1 MFIFN
6 KIYTQSNLN
15 RIKARLG
22 DTFKLTSYSDHK
34 CNVVEIKESDTEQ
47 FEGYE
52 CYLCEMLSKIPKKV
66 RERDKEMFEQSP
78 KFPGDDMFI
87 EYPHEPDILSA
98 LCLCNSIDSLK
109 EIRSGPSA
117 DVPIDS
123 K

>member
-15 RIKARLG
+15 RIKARLDG
-22 DTFKLTSYSDHK
+22 TCKLKLYRDPIY
-34 CNVVEIKESDTEQ
+34 NVVEGETSNIEQ
-47 FEGYE
+47 FEDYKRHLHG
-52 CYLCEMLSKIPKKV
+52 MLSKIPKKV

-109 EIRSGPSA
+109 EVRSGPPA
-117 DVPIDS
+117 DIPIDS